1 MQQIN
6 PLDELTHKRRIS
18 AIGPGGLH
26 RDRATAAVRDV
37 HRTHYGR
44 VCPLETPEG
53 PSIGL
58 IVSLACYGRINPYG
72 FIETPYHKVENGSV
86 QAPVEYLTADGE
98 DATYIAAKGIP
109 RGINGGANA
118 AEQSLAVRSGEDVLS
133 LPMEKVDYIG
143 GLSTAD
149 CWCLRCTCSVLRARG
164 C

>member
-72 FIETPYHKVENGSV
+72 FIETP
-86 QAPVEYLTADGE
+86 
-98 DATYIAAKGIP
+98 
-109 RGINGGANA
+109 
-118 AEQSLAVRSGEDVLS
+118 
-133 LPMEKVDYIG
+133 LP
-143 GLSTAD
+143 
-149 CWCLRCTCSVLRARG
+149 
-164 C
+164 